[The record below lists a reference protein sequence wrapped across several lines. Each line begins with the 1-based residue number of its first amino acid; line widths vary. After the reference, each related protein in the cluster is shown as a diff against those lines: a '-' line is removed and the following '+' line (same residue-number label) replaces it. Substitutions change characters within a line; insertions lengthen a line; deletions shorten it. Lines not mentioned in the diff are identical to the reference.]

1 MRNYKLLIPLC
12 FLSFISCFPDAKYKE
27 CSLQK
32 TNETLK
38 FRLDSVTKNEIYSYS
53 IYNDNDGKEFFVFQ
67 NQGKNTLLFYELK
80 KQNLAFKIDYPIEG
94 DNGVGFGD
102 GYYVHNLDSIYIP
115 NGDVK
120 VISLINKTCKLID
133 KYVYD
138 KDRDNKSLS
147 LFNFGA
153 ANYKPATVIGRTMY
167 IYSGPNRYIEHDP
180 VSITLN
186 MDTKEIKALPFDYPE
201 YPGSETKL
209 KKYGL
214 ENTFSRCF
222 DGKRFVYSFYYDEN
236 IYVATPSHDSI
247 QMIPVKS
254 NYFNKVQLPDELT
267 ASPIDFCENAWYG
280 NLLYD
285 KYRDLYYRVAYPST
299 KIEKGIRPIE
309 LFLYGR
315 KNFSIIILDKDFKK
329 IGETMFP
336 DYTYNSNIM
345 FIHEDGLYISDSHY
359 LNPEFSDDELSF
371 RLFKLIKK

>member
-1 MRNYKLLIPLC
+1 MNKLLMPLC

-115 NGDVK
+115 NRDVK

-180 VSITLN
+180 VSITLY
-186 MDTKEIKALPFDYPE
+186 MDTKEI
-201 YPGSETKL
+201 
-209 KKYGL
+209 
-214 ENTFSRCF
+214 
-222 DGKRFVYSFYYDEN
+222 
-236 IYVATPSHDSI
+236 
-247 QMIPVKS
+247 
-254 NYFNKVQLPDELT
+254 
-267 ASPIDFCENAWYG
+267 
-280 NLLYD
+280 
-285 KYRDLYYRVAYPST
+285 
-299 KIEKGIRPIE
+299 
-309 LFLYGR
+309 
-315 KNFSIIILDKDFKK
+315 
-329 IGETMFP
+329 
-336 DYTYNSNIM
+336 
-345 FIHEDGLYISDSHY
+345 
-359 LNPEFSDDELSF
+359 
-371 RLFKLIKK
+371 